1 MCVCV
6 YHQKFT
12 DILDINHTRTRRMVS
27 WRYMI
32 RCKKQDIKSVL
43 RIYICIYIYM
53 GAGGGG
59 EKGYSMI
66 RLLLHLLDG
75 KNISTFFI
83 FFGFI

>member
-12 DILDINHTRTRRMVS
+12 DILDINHTRTRRMVN

-43 RIYICIYIYM
+43 CIYICIYIFLYIYIY
-53 GAGGGG
+53 GSGGRGR
-59 EKGYSMI
+59 ERVFYDKTLTAPT
-66 RLLLHLLDG
+66 RW
-75 KNISTFFI
+75 
-83 FFGFI
+83 